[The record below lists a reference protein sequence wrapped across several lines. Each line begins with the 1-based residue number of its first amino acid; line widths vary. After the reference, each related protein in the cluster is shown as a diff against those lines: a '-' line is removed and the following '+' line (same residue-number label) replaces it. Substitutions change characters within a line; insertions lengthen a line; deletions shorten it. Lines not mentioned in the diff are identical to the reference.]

1 MAEILVK
8 NNENKVEVSKG
19 NILETILGDKYKDLQ
34 PVLDWLVS
42 KINNTKKWKE
52 WLFDKLTNKGVDD
65 KLVKDYNDSLD
76 SLIDRYVE
84 NVRWSLDSNLIWPIE
99 EIIKDWPKI
108 QHEVKSELETKVK
121 APEQEQK
128 PNKKVPSNED
138 PSLNMIASNEN
149 PQERLKR
156 LVWWTSIW
164 NVANAYR
171 GGM

>member
-19 NILETILGDKYKDLQ
+19 NILETILGDKYKDIQ

-42 KINNTKKWKE
+42 KINNTKKWKG

-65 KLVKDYNDSLD
+65 KLVKDYNDSLN

-108 QHEVKSELETKVK
+108 QPEVKTELETKVK
-121 APEQEQK
+121 PESEQEPKQK
-128 PNKKVPSNED
+128 SQQNQAQETLIAALTNTGLMSQWWKWL
-138 PSLNMIASNEN
+138 LNTIDGT
-149 PQERLKR
+149 K
-156 LVWWTSIW
+156 
-164 NVANAYR
+164 
-171 GGM
+171 GGI

>member
-1 MAEILVK
+1 
-8 NNENKVEVSKG
+8 
-19 NILETILGDKYKDLQ
+19 LGDKYKDLQ

-65 KLVKDYNDSLD
+65 KLVKDYNDSLE

-84 NVRWSLDSNLIWPIE
+84 NARWSFDSNLKLPIE

-108 QHEVKSELETKVK
+108 QPESKKESETKTGEL
-121 APEQEQK
+121 EQEQK

-138 PSLNMIASNEN
+138 SSLNMIASNEN
-149 PQERLKR
+149 PQERLIR
-156 LVWWTSIW
+156 LVWWTPIW
-164 NVANAYR
+164 DVASAYR